1 MKAIDNA
8 GGRNCLTSNMFAIY
22 SYEPWI
28 LQNIM
33 NRQGRVG
40 FSNNVCPILQLSVKT
55 SEPHEKWNIRQKSI
69 TGILSIVLTYKSF
82 SRHWLEITVGSD

>member
-40 FSNNVCPILQLSVKT
+40 FSNNVCPILQ
-55 SEPHEKWNIRQKSI
+55 Q
-69 TGILSIVLTYKSF
+69 IVC
-82 SRHWLEITVGSD
+82 